1 MHMKLDLA
9 RLQNRIVDVLIT
21 DLAKFF
27 DVIAQDIHPIVGARV
42 GLGEADHLAT
52 HTEGFSYTL
61 PLGPWQS
68 HTLTQLLG
76 TPQGT
81 VQGVHAGATAALPFL
96 RYMDI
101 AYRSSAVEPFR
112 FPGLMWV
119 DDTIVLL
126 ERGDSHP
133 IQGVLLDQRVYY
145 QGILRVD
152 VPDRKIQHGSTSDPR
167 PLRSPTPA
175 AVARHL
181 GRAWVTSTPDQR
193 REALAGAP
201 EIQPSRV
208 LRYMGTD
215 IYLQGAPTAPRNL
228 PEVRAELWTQLRPQR
243 LSPDA
248 AMMVLMAKLP
258 SKLLPLASVYRPT
271 AKVHAANDALMVRA
285 YKHVTGISRH
295 AHTDALWG
303 PWEHGCQG
311 LTRSEHSWQAAVVR
325 EWVRQGAW
333 AKQEF
338 GDSQAYSLQT
348 HQALRGGCPAVL
360 TPGQYTHHPKCPHLI
375 ATLQRVVDEV
385 AMPMW
390 MPGQCSGTT
399 PILVRG
405 PGGPRSAAAA
415 APAPRV
421 EVYTT
426 LYGAVAQVV
435 VPPTVYETVQA
446 LGYHHLGDLYTENHQ
461 VLPER
466 ALKRRAP
473 ARKGIPGLRA
483 WLARHAAVLVPLL
496 REPTPRWQAAPKDW
510 IPRAVPTYQAEVIVG
525 GRAAKTTRME
535 TIYHRGQPLR
545 MTAALQD
552 TMETA
557 GWAPEPRVCQQPP
570 GTLPSDTRLHRLL
583 VALLDIQVQ
592 VDAPLHAQLW
602 GDHRQ
607 ESLAQLQRTGVRE
620 PTVVWT
626 TAPPTAAYW
635 NWASTSQ
642 APLVTVTST
651 LPPFPW
657 IAIAPAAVAR
667 FQYPAECMA
676 HKCPGHPHK
685 GPLYYSLDT
694 VGTVPAELHQALRTH
709 LREHHGDT
717 ALLAPHGRATDPPRV
732 LAPETRPGVW
742 FHDLP
747 ALATLRGSVV
757 AVDAGATQAGMA
769 MAGVVQSGPG
779 EYQAQVASGVGTSQ
793 EGEAM
798 ALLSYARRLATQQ
811 GVYWLVPDSEAAV
824 GALRTYQEGGHCGDG
839 IHHLYA
845 TVLGGQRLSPR
856 SAINVVTT
864 PSHRITDLNVRVDA
878 ATREPP
884 EVDLTWLLRRPY
896 SFIPPVPF
904 RDQCQLSPT
913 ALSDWLQD
921 RASIPAQAIYE
932 ARWGVNFM
940 PGGGLP
946 LDWFDHDQQRHITA
960 HPDHGRP
967 SPPFLPPGHGAG
979 YNVPPVRDTA
989 RDGAPPVG
997 LLGSIARVGASPP
1010 APRSVA
1016 RPEGGATGGPGA
1028 SPAVGTD
1035 CAGAVGGSPADP
1047 LHAAGP
1053 PAVYRAPL
1061 AGHGVPPPRRGGV
1074 HTDLVR
1080 PRQGACH
1087 TAEGPPGP
1095 GQHDGVGVAGATHAP
1110 ASRKGRGAAR
1120 APGIS
1125 AVTRGE
1131 LTRSPRLPLPLPRP
1145 THLRTARTQHTQPSP
1160 FTFTRG

>member
-1 MHMKLDLA
+1 
-9 RLQNRIVDVLIT
+9 
-21 DLAKFF
+21 
-27 DVIAQDIHPIVGARV
+27 
-42 GLGEADHLAT
+42 
-52 HTEGFSYTL
+52 
-61 PLGPWQS
+61 
-68 HTLTQLLG
+68 
-76 TPQGT
+76 
-81 VQGVHAGATAALPFL
+81 
-96 RYMDI
+96 
-101 AYRSSAVEPFR
+101 
-112 FPGLMWV
+112 
-119 DDTIVLL
+119 
-126 ERGDSHP
+126 
-133 IQGVLLDQRVYY
+133 
-145 QGILRVD
+145 
-152 VPDRKIQHGSTSDPR
+152 
-167 PLRSPTPA
+167 
-175 AVARHL
+175 
-181 GRAWVTSTPDQR
+181 
-193 REALAGAP
+193 
-201 EIQPSRV
+201 
-208 LRYMGTD
+208 
-215 IYLQGAPTAPRNL
+215 
-228 PEVRAELWTQLRPQR
+228 
-243 LSPDA
+243 
-248 AMMVLMAKLP
+248 
-258 SKLLPLASVYRPT
+258 
-271 AKVHAANDALMVRA
+271 MVRA

-338 GDSQAYSLQT
+338 RDSQAYYLQT

-557 GWAPEPRVCQQPP
+557 GWASEPRVCQQPP
-570 GTLPSDTRLHRLL
+570 GTLPSDTRLHRLR

-607 ESLAQLQRTGVRE
+607 ESLAQLQRTGVRA

-635 NWASTSQ
+635 SWASTSQ
-642 APLVTVTST
+642 APLVTITST

-709 LREHHGDT
+709 LREHHGDM

-864 PSHRITDLNVRVDA
+864 PSHWITDLNVRVDA

-913 ALSDWLQD
+913 ALSDWLQG

-960 HPDHGRP
+960 HRMD
-967 SPPFLPPGHGAG
+967 
-979 YNVPPVRDTA
+979 NVPTMTVLAHRSSHQGTVLDTTCLLCGTQPETAPHLWACSAQSHEWGPARRRLAAWLDQKVGPRAAPVRHQLWEPTVLEQWA
-989 RDGAPPVG
+989 AALRTPSMQLAHLECTGPHS
-997 LLGSIARVGASPP
+997 LGTEFLRHVVEESIHGS
-1010 APRSVA
+1010 
-1016 RPEGGATGGPGA
+1016 
-1028 SPAVGTD
+1028 GT
-1035 CAGAVGGSPADP
+1035 PT
-1047 LHAAGP
+1047 
-1053 PAVYRAPL
+1053 
-1061 AGHGVPPPRRGGV
+1061 PRRV
-1074 HTDLVR
+1074 PH
-1080 PRQGACH
+1080 C
-1087 TAEGPPGP
+1087 
-1095 GQHDGVGVAGATHAP
+1095 
-1110 ASRKGRGAAR
+1110 
-1120 APGIS
+1120 
-1125 AVTRGE
+1125 
-1131 LTRSPRLPLPLPRP
+1131 
-1145 THLRTARTQHTQPSP
+1145 
-1160 FTFTRG
+1160 